1 MGVMLVLYDFC
12 IILRATL
19 DYCIGKHMAK
29 KRHHYVPQLY
39 LKYFSNDKKNITVFS
54 VNEDKIV
61 AKKAPIHRQCYKNYM
76 YSKDQRFEDAMSLLE
91 GATKKIFENILTS
104 DNIPRRKETDYI
116 TLLIFVLYQSA
127 RTLFATEQLNEM
139 VDKMAKSIMRDDIKF
154 RRPKGITLEDIEKLT
169 VSSKEP
175 GLLSLG
181 IVSRMIPLL
190 LDLECK
196 LITNDTSNEF
206 ITSDNPVI
214 RYNKYYL
221 NDMRSYTGFACKGL
235 IILFPITPNYYLI
248 YYDSIIYRI
257 GGKKLHTPVTQLTQ
271 DDVDHLN
278 ILQLINANKT
288 VYTSNMDDKYL
299 QNISAKSKKYR
310 FTDKTILRE
319 SEYVDHGD
327 GKKSQLLWIA
337 RQSIKYDANT
347 SFIRISKKIPEY
359 YQRQNLVRDP
369 VLRDSYREFCE
380 RVKKKEYTHNEW
392 VFFD

>member
-1 MGVMLVLYDFC
+1 
-12 IILRATL
+12 
-19 DYCIGKHMAK
+19 MAK

-61 AKKAPIHRQCYKNYM
+61 AKKASIDRQCYKNYM
-76 YSKDQRFEDAMSLLE
+76 YGKDQRFEDAMSLLE
-91 GATKKIFENILTS
+91 GATKKIFKNILTS
-104 DNIPRRKETDYI
+104 ENIPRRKETDYI
-116 TLLIFVLYQSA
+116 TLLIFVIYQSA
-127 RTLFATEQLNEM
+127 RTLFATEQLNEIL
-139 VDKMAKSIMRDDIKF
+139 DKMAKSTMRDDIKL

-169 VSSKEP
+169 VSIKEP
-175 GLLSLG
+175 GVLSLG
-181 IVSRMIPLL
+181 IVSRTIPLL

-221 NDMRSYTGFACKGL
+221 NDMMSYTGFACKGL

-248 YYDSIIYRI
+248 YYDSIRYRI

-288 VYTSNMDDKYL
+288 VYTLNMDDKYL
-299 QNISAKSKKYR
+299 QNISARSKKYR
-310 FTDKTILRE
+310 FTDKSILRE

-327 GKKSQLLWIA
+327 GKKSKLLWSA

-347 SFIRISKKIPEY
+347 SFIKINKKIPDY
-359 YQRQNLVRDP
+359 YQRQNLVRNP
-369 VLRDSYREFCE
+369 VLIDLHTKFLREL
-380 RVKKKEYTHNEW
+380 KKDIHT
-392 VFFD
+392 